1 MQLNEKLCVVRIFIL
16 ILFLILS
23 IQSWAKADD
32 IKDFEIEGM
41 SIGDSL
47 LNYYS
52 QREINEALKNP
63 SYYKSKKYVEI
74 FLSYEKDEFD
84 VLQVAFQTKDKS
96 YKIEK
101 IMMSKDFSNQ
111 IEKCKEFKENFIED
125 SSKFLKLSNRRNHDT
140 AALADPTGNSF
151 RYISTYLHPTGGFF
165 NFTCTDYGKEM
176 YDENGWYDSFTVS
189 VGSEKMLKYL
199 QSDEAY

>member
-1 MQLNEKLCVVRIFIL
+1 MKKKFIFF
-16 ILFLILS
+16 LFIALFYNNLT
-23 IQSWAKADD
+23 QADD
-32 IKDFEIEGM
+32 ISDFEIEGM

-47 LNYYS
+47 LDYYS
-52 QREINEALKNP
+52 QSEINEALKNP

-74 FLSYEKDEFD
+74 FLSYEKGEFD
-84 VLQVAFQTKDKS
+84 NLQVAFQTKDKS

-125 SSKFLKLSNRRNHDT
+125 SSKFLKLTERMDHDT
-140 AALADPTGNSF
+140 TALADPTGNSF
-151 RYISTYLHPTGGFF
+151 RYISTYFYPTGGFF
-165 NFTCTDYGKEM
+165 NFTCSDYGKEM
-176 YDENGWYDSFTVS
+176 YDKHGWYDSFAVS

>member
-1 MQLNEKLCVVRIFIL
+1 MILRIFFLVVIL
-16 ILFLILS
+16 LFKFQPWSL
-23 IQSWAKADD
+23 ADD
-32 IKDFEIEGM
+32 IRDFEIEGM

-52 QREINEALKNP
+52 QREINEALKNA

-74 FLSYEKDEFD
+74 FLSYEKGEFD

-101 IMMSKDFSNQ
+101 IMMSIDFSNQ

-140 AALADPTGNSF
+140 TALADPTGNSF
-151 RYISTYLHPTGGFF
+151 RYISTYLHPAGGFF